1 MSQKINAATIAFLYK
16 SYMSCSDINDERFAS
31 QNVTPLRV
39 KSSYCSQTN
48 ANFALKN
55 ICDEPKISHLL
66 TLFELEYR
74 RKVWICMSQK
84 INTATIA
91 FWYISYMSCS
101 DINDKRFT
109 CQNVTPLR
117 KKMIG

>member
-1 MSQKINAATIAFLYK
+1 MKNTCVEPKISHLVTSIELEYDGKVWNCLSAKINTVTIEFWYI

-55 ICDEPKISHLL
+55 ICDEPKILHLL
-66 TLFELEYR
+66 TSIEL
-74 RKVWICMSQK
+74 
-84 INTATIA
+84 
-91 FWYISYMSCS
+91 
-101 DINDKRFT
+101 
-109 CQNVTPLR
+109 
-117 KKMIG
+117 